1 MNRRSSAI
9 APGPWV
15 FYGFPMIVP
24 ALISAVLSLGV
35 AQPAVVP
42 SVQEA
47 ARVFDTELPVRL
59 ADFHIP
65 GAAVVV
71 VAGGKQVFASGYGV
85 SNIDT
90 QAKVD
95 PGRTEFLI
103 NSVGKSVAATAAMQ
117 LVEQGKLDLN
127 ADVNTYLDTFKIPDT
142 FPGKPITLYNLLTH
156 TAGFEDKVYGMFRP
170 KSERLPSLADHLAE
184 DIPTR
189 VHPPGE
195 YTVYSNY
202 GYALV
207 GRLVEVA
214 SGMSYADYVK
224 QHVFA
229 PLGMTHSTVAEPAP
243 AEIDATVA
251 TGYRWD
257 GRKQVVPPADY
268 GPEPP
273 AGDGNIAT
281 PTDMGRYLLGHLTPG
296 ILRQDTLDRMHGAAF
311 RNDPRLPGMGL
322 GFSER
327 YVNGQRVVGKA
338 GDSQGYFADI
348 ELLPE
353 QGVGIFVAFNG
364 GSMSGDAAALG
375 TELLQ
380 KFMDRL
386 HPAPPTPAH
395 NSIGDGA
402 TFAGTYGETRL
413 DFGSFTKI
421 RAIATAVD
429 VTAEPDGSLTTN
441 GLGATTRHWV
451 QTAPGLFTE
460 QGGDAQ
466 IAFRDIGN
474 GKHLLF
480 TGDDADV
487 TFEQLSWYATP
498 MLHDW
503 VAAIALLLLL
513 AAVLGWPIAAF
524 IRRHKARH
532 PRGASVAIV
541 LAWVAGFS
549 LVLFTAGFALLLS
562 DFSGFGVALTS
573 GGSPVL
579 TASLLLLDV
588 GLLFAAG
595 SVVCAGLAWWRSWWR
610 PTGRIA
616 YTVATLAVLAFLAVA
631 SYYNLVG
638 QPYVA

>member
-1 MNRRSSAI
+1 
-9 APGPWV
+9 
-15 FYGFPMIVP
+15 MIVP

-35 AQPAVVP
+35 AQPVMSTAAV
-42 SVQEA
+42 SSQAAAQEA
-47 ARVFDTELPVRL
+47 ARVFDTELPARL

-85 SNIDT
+85 SNTDT

-95 PGRTEFLI
+95 PERTGFLI

-127 ADVNTYLDTFKIPDT
+127 ADVNTYLTTFKIPDT
-142 FPGKPITLYNLLTH
+142 FPDKPITLYNLLTH
-156 TAGFEDKVYGMFRP
+156 TAGFEDKVYGTFTP
-170 KSERLPSLADHLAE
+170 KAEKLPSLADHLAE

-202 GYALV
+202 GFALV
-207 GRLVEVA
+207 GRLVEIA
-214 SGMSYADYVK
+214 SGVSYADYVR

-229 PLGMTHSTVAEPAP
+229 PLGMTHSTVAEPTP
-243 AEIDATVA
+243 TQIDATLA

-257 GRKQVVPPADY
+257 GDKQVVPPADY

-281 PTDMGRYLLGHLTPG
+281 PTDMGRYLLGQLSPG
-296 ILRQDTLDRMHGAAF
+296 ILRQDTLERMHGAAF

-327 YVNGQRVVGKA
+327 YVNGQRLVTKG

-364 GSMSGDAAALG
+364 GSMSGDAAELG

-380 KFMDRL
+380 KFMDRF
-386 HPAPPTPAH
+386 HPATPAPAH
-395 NSIGDGA
+395 TSIGDGA

-413 DFGSFTKI
+413 DFDSFTKV
-421 RAIATAVD
+421 RALATAVD

-441 GLGATTRHWV
+441 GLGSTTRHWIK
-451 QTAPGLFTE
+451 TAPGLFTE
-460 QGGDAQ
+460 QGGETQ
-466 IAFRDIGN
+466 IAFRDIGD

-487 TFEQLSWYATP
+487 TLEQLSWYATSTV
-498 MLHDW
+498 HGW

-513 AAVLGWPIAAF
+513 AAAFGWPIAAF
-524 IRRHKARH
+524 VRRHKARH
-532 PRGASVAIV
+532 PRGARVAIV
-541 LAWVAGFS
+541 LAWAAGS
-549 LVLFTAGFALLLS
+549 AVLLFTAGFAVLLS
-562 DFSGFGVALTS
+562 DLSGFGVALTS

-579 TASLLLLDV
+579 TASLLLLDA
-588 GLLFAAG
+588 GLVLAGG
-595 SVVCAGLAWWRSWWR
+595 SVVCAGLAWRHRWWR
-610 PTGRIA
+610 PSGRII
-616 YTVATLAVLAFLAVA
+616 YTVVTLAVVAFLAVA

-638 QPYVA
+638 QPYIA